1 MTGGEEVREV
11 ARARTSDGILNI
23 LEKHTVDI
31 GSRGRI
37 KTCMLKDS
45 SRIEQDQNNSE
56 VTNMYNS

>member
-23 LEKHTVDI
+23 LEKHIVGI
-31 GSRGRI
+31 GGRGRI
-37 KTCMLKDS
+37 KTYMLKDS
-45 SRIEQDQNNSE
+45 SRIGQDQNNSE

>member
-37 KTCMLKDS
+37 KTYMLKDS

-56 VTNMYNS
+56 VTNMDNS